1 MSRRKP
7 TEEDRVEEGGTGEEA
22 GEFKLERTTWA
33 KIWAQFQGRSGL
45 EMNLEKPSQSH
56 MTQCHTVSHVK
67 VSRYGQSS
75 QRTALT
81 CIHFSCQ
88 NFVRHQPPKHHSSN
102 SNYRVT
108 VVSCANHTVQTL
120 VPALQATNHYVVR
133 REWSQSREKQKNPGG
148 EETIGSIPNPG
159 SMCLWG
165 PATLQFFLHLHNLPM
180 IPLFAKPSVSWV
192 SFIYHQES

>member
-1 MSRRKP
+1 
-7 TEEDRVEEGGTGEEA
+7 
-22 GEFKLERTTWA
+22 
-33 KIWAQFQGRSGL
+33 
-45 EMNLEKPSQSH
+45 MNLEKPSQSH

-88 NFVRHQPPKHHSSN
+88 DFVRHQPPKHHSSN

-120 VPALQATNHYVVR
+120 VLALQATNHYVVR
-133 REWSQSREKQKNPGG
+133 REWSQSTERSRKIQEGNKLLAVFQTLVLCVSEAQLHSSSFCTYIIFPWFPSLPNLVWA
-148 EETIGSIPNPG
+148 EFLSSTIKSP
-159 SMCLWG
+159 
-165 PATLQFFLHLHNLPM
+165 
-180 IPLFAKPSVSWV
+180 
-192 SFIYHQES
+192 E